1 MMERI
6 LVAVDDSSPALAAA
20 DLAIRVA
27 KSWNGEVLFVAVA
40 EDGLDLEPVLQHV
53 LGLASAQAVTANATT
68 RRGTPPFEEIL
79 AAADEWRA
87 DLLVM
92 GQSDKRHPGGP
103 YVGSQTEH
111 VLEFSSLP
119 VLVVPDQTSTQQ

>member
-6 LVAVDDSSPALAAA
+6 LVAVDDSGPALAAA
-20 DLAIRVA
+20 DLAIRLA
-27 KSWNGEVLFVAVA
+27 ESWNAEVMFVAVA
-40 EDGLDLEPVLQHV
+40 EDGVDLEPVLRHV
-53 LGLASAQAVTANATT
+53 LGLASAHPVTATATT
-68 RRGTPPFEEIL
+68 RRGAPPFEEIL

-119 VLVVPDQTSTQQ
+119 VLVVPDQTPTKL